1 MAKTAT
7 VTRIKQPSTIAF
19 PTPQNREQVADYIAA
34 IGIAQRERAR
44 LEQDMNDELARSSS
58 SYEEQALPF
67 RTEIE
72 ERSKGVQAWCE
83 TNRNALTQDGRTKT
97 AVLTSGEVQWRLR
110 PPKVSIKGLDA
121 VLDKLRRMGLD
132 RFIRTKDE
140 VNKEA
145 ILAEQEAV
153 KRVAGISIEQGEDF
167 VIKPFETQLEEI
179 AK

>member
-1 MAKTAT
+1 MAKTAS
-7 VTRIKQPSTIAF
+7 VTRIKQASTIAF
-19 PTPQNREQVADYIAA
+19 PTPQNRDQVADYIAS
-34 IGIAQRERAR
+34 IGLAQRERAR
-44 LEQDMNDELARSSS
+44 IEQDMNDEFARIKQH
-58 SYEEQALPF
+58 YEELAQPF
-67 RTEIE
+67 KTEIE

-97 AVLTSGEVQWRLR
+97 AVLSSGEVQWRMR
-110 PPKVSIKGLDA
+110 PPKVSIKGLES

-153 KRVAGISIEQGEDF
+153 KRVAGIAIEQGEDF
-167 VIKPFETQLEEI
+167 VIKPFETQLEEV

>member
-1 MAKTAT
+1 MAKTAS
-7 VTRIKQPSTIAF
+7 VTRIKQASTIAF
-19 PTPQNREQVADYIAA
+19 PTPQNRDQVADYIAA
-34 IGIAQRERAR
+34 IGLAQRERAR
-44 LEQDMNDELARSSS
+44 IEQDMNDEFARIKQR
-58 SYEEQALPF
+58 YEELAQPF
-67 RTEIE
+67 KTEIE

-97 AVLTSGEVQWRLR
+97 AVLSSGEVQWRMR
-110 PPKVSIKGLDA
+110 PPKVSIKGLEG

-153 KRVAGISIEQGEDF
+153 KRVAGIAIEQGEDF
-167 VIKPFETQLEEI
+167 VIKPFETQLEEV